1 MFHGVLMNIS
11 RDTRARLCYG
21 NFQLPFNRP
30 QSRCPLKTFTLRQR
44 LRYAFDN
51 TLSRGTPALIA
62 WLAIVTIAF
71 LAVASIVL
79 SILGAAPRDEAG
91 TSMSFPALMWHN
103 LMRTLD
109 AGTMGGDAGPVPYLL
124 MMLLVTLGGVF
135 IVGTLI
141 GLISNGVGNQIDEL
155 RKGRSLV
162 AETDHIVILG
172 WNDRIFTIMGEL
184 ILGNEHRKRNVI
196 VIMAD
201 RDKVTMDDDVRE
213 RIEDTKTTT
222 IVCRRGNPIDLG
234 DLKIVNFNAA
244 RAIIV
249 LSPEGDDPDAEVI
262 KSILAVTNHPDRR
275 PEKFHIVAEIR
286 ERRNM
291 EPARLVGR
299 DEAQLIETGETIARV
314 IAQTCRQTGLS
325 GVYTELLD
333 YGGDEIYFKKDAALD
348 GISFAD
354 SLFAFDTCSVV
365 GVKTAD
371 GIVKLNPSMDHR
383 FAPGDEAIVIAA
395 DAASMRIAKHA
406 PSLNASL
413 MVQKSTS
420 VQQPEKTLM
429 LGWSSRAAIIIRELD
444 NYVAPGSIMTVV
456 ADSPRLDHDIE
467 LLRPQLK
474 RQQLDVR
481 RGDSSDRATLESVD
495 PEQYQHIIVLCYADD
510 MPVQKADAKTL
521 VTLLHLRDIES
532 KSGSNK
538 YSIVSEMLDVRNR
551 ELAEITQADD
561 FIVSENLTSLL
572 VAQVTENRDLRAVF
586 DDIFDSDGSEIYL
599 RPASDYVTLGTPMT
613 YWHVVEGARRRGE
626 VAIGYRLA
634 ESGQGDGVRVN
645 PPKSASVTFGA
656 EDRVIVV
663 AED

>member
-1 MFHGVLMNIS
+1 M
-11 RDTRARLCYG
+11 
-21 NFQLPFNRP
+21 
-30 QSRCPLKTFTLRQR
+30 KTFTLRQR

-51 TLSRGTPALIA
+51 TLSKGTPALIA

-71 LAVASIVL
+71 LTLASILLTVA
-79 SILGAAPRDEAG
+79 GAAPRSEGGAAL
-91 TSMSFPALMWHN
+91 SFPELMWHN

-109 AGTMGGDAGPVPYLL
+109 AGTMGGDTGPASYLL
-124 MMLLVTLGGVF
+124 LMLLVTLGGVF

-141 GLISNGVGNQIDEL
+141 GLISNGVGNQIEEL

-162 AETDHIVILG
+162 AETGHVVILG
-172 WNDRIFTIMGEL
+172 WNDRIFAIVGEL
-184 ILGNEHRKRNVI
+184 ILGNEHRKRNRI

-201 RDKVTMDDDVRE
+201 RDKVSMDDEVRE
-213 RIEDTKTTT
+213 RIDDLKTTRV
-222 IVCRRGNPIDLG
+222 VCRRGSPIDLG

-249 LSPEGDDPDAEVI
+249 LSPEGDAPDAEVI

-333 YGGDEIYFKKDAALD
+333 YGGDEIYFKRDAALD
-348 GISFAD
+348 GLSFAD
-354 SLFAFDTCSVV
+354 ALFAFDDSSMV

-371 GIVKLNPSMDHR
+371 GIVQLNPPMDRR
-383 FAPGDEAIVIAA
+383 FAAGDEAIVIAS
-395 DAASMRIAKHA
+395 DAAAVRVGKHV
-406 PSLNASL
+406 PSLDPSL
-413 MVQKSTS
+413 MVEKRTS
-420 VQQPEKTLM
+420 IAKPEKTLL
-429 LGWSSRAAIIIRELD
+429 LGWSSRAPIIIRELD
-444 NYVAPGSIMTVV
+444 GYVAPGSVMTVI
-456 ADSPRLDHDIE
+456 ADGPRVEHD
-467 LLRPQLK
+467 LAALRPVLT
-474 RQQLDVR
+474 RQELDFR
-481 RGDSSDRATLESVD
+481 RGDSSDRTMLESVG
-495 PEQYQHIIVLCYADD
+495 PEQYEHIIVLCYADD
-510 MPVQKADAKTL
+510 LPVQKADAKTL

-532 KSGSNK
+532 KSGANR

-599 RPASDYVTLGTPMT
+599 RPASDYVALGKPMT

-634 ESGQGDGVRVN
+634 EGTGDGVRVN
-645 PPKSASVTFGA
+645 PPKGSSVTFGA

-663 AED
+663 AEN

>member
-1 MFHGVLMNIS
+1 M
-11 RDTRARLCYG
+11 
-21 NFQLPFNRP
+21 
-30 QSRCPLKTFTLRQR
+30 KTFTLRQR

-51 TLSRGTPALIA
+51 TLSKGTPALIA

-71 LAVASIVL
+71 LTLASILLTVA
-79 SILGAAPRDEAG
+79 GAAPRSEGGAAL
-91 TSMSFPALMWHN
+91 SFPELMWHN

-109 AGTMGGDAGPVPYLL
+109 AGTMGGDTGPASYLL
-124 MMLLVTLGGVF
+124 LMLLVTLGGVF

-141 GLISNGVGNQIDEL
+141 GLISNGVGNQIEEL

-162 AETDHIVILG
+162 AETGHVVILG
-172 WNDRIFTIMGEL
+172 WNDRIFAIVGEL
-184 ILGNEHRKRNVI
+184 ILGNEHRKRNRI

-201 RDKVTMDDDVRE
+201 RDKVSMDDEVRE
-213 RIEDTKTTT
+213 RIDDLKTTRV
-222 IVCRRGNPIDLG
+222 VCRRGSPIDLG

-249 LSPEGDDPDAEVI
+249 LSPEGDAPDAEVI

-333 YGGDEIYFKKDAALD
+333 YGGDEIYFKRDPALD
-348 GISFAD
+348 GLSFAD
-354 SLFAFDTCSVV
+354 ALFAFDDSSMV

-371 GIVKLNPSMDHR
+371 GIVQLNPPMDRR
-383 FAPGDEAIVIAA
+383 FAAGDEAIVIAS
-395 DAASMRIAKHA
+395 DAAAVRVGKHV
-406 PSLNASL
+406 PSLDPSL
-413 MVQKSTS
+413 MVEKRTS
-420 VQQPEKTLM
+420 IAKPEKTLL
-429 LGWSSRAAIIIRELD
+429 LGWSSRAPIIIRELD
-444 NYVAPGSIMTVV
+444 GYVAPGSVMTVI
-456 ADSPRLDHDIE
+456 ADGPRVEHD
-467 LLRPQLK
+467 LAALRPVLT
-474 RQQLDVR
+474 RQELDFR
-481 RGDSSDRATLESVD
+481 RGDSSDRTMLESVG
-495 PEQYQHIIVLCYADD
+495 PEQYEHIIVLCYADD
-510 MPVQKADAKTL
+510 LPVQKADAKTL

-532 KSGSNK
+532 KSGANR

-599 RPASDYVTLGTPMT
+599 RPASDYVALGKPMT

-634 ESGQGDGVRVN
+634 EGTGDGVRVN
-645 PPKSASVTFGA
+645 PPKGSSVTFGA

-663 AED
+663 AEN

>member
-1 MFHGVLMNIS
+1 LNSV
-11 RDTRARLCYG
+11 TVRLG
-21 NFQLPFNRP
+21 PGFQKKIHKEVAV
-30 QSRCPLKTFTLRQR
+30 KTFTLRQR

-62 WLAIVTIAF
+62 WLAVLTIAF
-71 LAVASIVL
+71 LAVASVL
-79 SILGAAPRDEAG
+79 LVLIGAEPKAESGAAL
-91 TSMSFPALMWHN
+91 SFPELMWHN

-109 AGTMGGDAGPVPYLL
+109 AGTMGGDSGSAAYLV

-155 RKGRSLV
+155 RKGRSMV
-162 AETDHIVILG
+162 AETDHVVILG
-172 WNDRIFTIMGEL
+172 WNDRIFAIVGEL

-201 RDKVTMDDDVRE
+201 RDKVAMDDEVRE
-213 RIEDTKTTT
+213 RIADAKTTK

-234 DLKIVNFNAA
+234 DLKIANFNAA
-244 RAIIV
+244 RAVVV
-249 LSPEGDDPDAEVI
+249 LSPDGDDPDAEVI
-262 KSILAVTNHPDRR
+262 KTILAVTNHPERR
-275 PEKFHIVAEIR
+275 EEKFHIVAEIR

-314 IAQTCRQTGLS
+314 VAQTCRQTGLS

-333 YGGDEIYFKKDAALD
+333 YGGDEIYFKRDSALD
-348 GISFAD
+348 NLSFAD
-354 SLFAFDTCSVV
+354 SLFAFDTSAVV
-365 GVKTAD
+365 GVKTAE
-371 GIVKLNPSMDHR
+371 GIVQLNPPMDRR
-383 FAPGDEAIVIAA
+383 FQPGDEAIVIAA
-395 DAASMRIAKHA
+395 DAASIRVGRHA
-406 PSLNASL
+406 PSLDASL
-413 MVQKSTS
+413 MVEKSATAEA
-420 VQQPEKTLM
+420 PEKTLL
-429 LGWSSRAAIIIRELD
+429 LGWSSRAPIIIRELD
-444 NYVAPGSIMTVV
+444 NYVAPGSLMTVV
-456 ADSPRLDHDIE
+456 ADSPRIDADVE
-467 LLRPQLK
+467 ALRPALK
-474 RQQLDVR
+474 RQQLDFR
-481 RGDSSDRATLESVD
+481 RGDSSDRATIESVE

-510 MPVQKADAKTL
+510 LPVQKADAKTL

-532 KSGSNK
+532 KSGANR

-599 RPASDYVTLGTPMT
+599 RPASDYVVLGKPMS
-613 YWHVVEGARRRGE
+613 YWHVVEAARRRGE
-626 VAIGYRLA
+626 VAIGYRLT
-634 ESGQGDGVRVN
+634 SGNGNGDGVRVN
-645 PPKSASVTFGA
+645 PPKGTSVSFRA
-656 EDRVIVV
+656 EDRIIVV

>member
-1 MFHGVLMNIS
+1 V
-11 RDTRARLCYG
+11 
-21 NFQLPFNRP
+21 
-30 QSRCPLKTFTLRQR
+30 KTFTLRQR
-44 LRYAFDN
+44 VRYAFDN

-62 WLAIVTIAF
+62 WLAIVTIVF
-71 LAVASIVL
+71 LTVASIVL
-79 SILGAAPRDEAG
+79 ALLGTAPRNESGAVL
-91 TSMSFPALMWHN
+91 SFPALMWHN

-109 AGTMGGDAGPVPYLL
+109 AGTMGGDSGPLPHLLL
-124 MMLLVTLGGVF
+124 MLAVTLGGVF

-141 GLISNGVGNQIDEL
+141 GLISNGVGNQIEEL

-172 WNDRIFTIMGEL
+172 WNDRIFSIMGEL

-201 RDKVTMDDDVRE
+201 RDKVAMDDEVRE
-213 RIEDTKTTT
+213 RIDDSKTTT
-222 IVCRRGNPIDLG
+222 VVCRRGNPIDLG
-234 DLKIVNFNAA
+234 DLRLVNFNAA
-244 RAIIV
+244 RAIVV

-333 YGGDEIYFKKDAALD
+333 FGGDEIYFKRDAGLD
-348 GISFAD
+348 GLSFAD
-354 SLFAFDTCSVV
+354 SLFAFDTSSVL
-365 GVKTAD
+365 GVKTAE
-371 GIVKLNPSMDHR
+371 GLVQLNPPMDRR
-383 FAPGDEAIVIAA
+383 FASGDEVIVIAA
-395 DAASMRIAKHA
+395 DAASVRLGKHS
-406 PSLNASL
+406 PSIDASL
-413 MVQKSTS
+413 LVEKPAS
-420 VQQPEKTLM
+420 VAAPERTLL
-429 LGWSSRAAIIIRELD
+429 LGWSSRAPIIIRELD
-444 NYVAPGSIMTVV
+444 NYVAPGSVMTVV
-456 ADSPRLDHDIE
+456 ADSPSIAEDIE
-467 LLRPQLK
+467 ALRPLLV
-474 RQQLDVR
+474 RQELDFR
-481 RGDSSDRATLESVD
+481 RGNSSDRANLESVG
-495 PEQYQHIIVLCYADD
+495 PEQYEHIIVLCYADD
-510 MPVQKADAKTL
+510 LPVQKADAKTL

-532 KSGSNK
+532 KSGANR

-599 RPASDYVTLGTPMT
+599 RPASDYVALGKPMT

-626 VAIGYRLA
+626 VAIGYRLTGDNGDA
-634 ESGQGDGVRVN
+634 SSADGVRVN
-645 PPKSASVTFGA
+645 PPKSSTVTFA
-656 EDRVIVV
+656 ANDRVIVV

>member
-1 MFHGVLMNIS
+1 M
-11 RDTRARLCYG
+11 
-21 NFQLPFNRP
+21 
-30 QSRCPLKTFTLRQR
+30 KTFTLRQR

-62 WLAIVTIAF
+62 WLAILTVVF
-71 LAVASIVL
+71 LGVASIL
-79 SILGAAPRDEAG
+79 LILIGAAPREEGGAAL
-91 TSMSFPALMWHN
+91 SFPALMWHN

-109 AGTMGGDAGPVPYLL
+109 AGTMGGDTGSVPYLL
-124 MMLLVTLGGVF
+124 MMLAVTLGGVF

-141 GLISNGVGNQIDEL
+141 GLISNGVGNQIEEL

-201 RDKVTMDDDVRE
+201 RDKVSMDDEVRE
-213 RIEDTKTTT
+213 RIEDRKTTT
-222 IVCRRGNPIDLG
+222 VVCRRGNPIDLG
-234 DLKIVNFNAA
+234 DLKLVNFNAA
-244 RAIIV
+244 RAIVV

-262 KSILAVTNHPDRR
+262 KTILAVTNHPDRR

-333 YGGDEIYFKKDAALD
+333 FGGDEIYFRSDSALD
-348 GISFAD
+348 GLSFSDA
-354 SLFAFDTCSVV
+354 LFAFETSSLL
-365 GVKTAD
+365 GVRTAD
-371 GIVKLNPSMDHR
+371 GVVQLNPPMDRR
-383 FAPGDEAIVIAA
+383 FARGDAAIVIAA
-395 DAASMRIAKHA
+395 DAAAVRAGKHS
-406 PSLNASL
+406 PSIDASL
-413 MVQKSTS
+413 LVEKSTS
-420 VQQPEKTLM
+420 VATPERTLF
-429 LGWSSRAAIIIRELD
+429 LGWSSRAPIIIRELD
-444 NYVAPGSIMTVV
+444 NYVAPGSVMTVV
-456 ADSPRLDHDIE
+456 AESPSVAEDIKA
-467 LLRPQLK
+467 LRPHLV
-474 RQQLDVR
+474 RQELDFR
-481 RGDSSDRATLESVD
+481 PGNSSDRAMLESVG
-495 PEQYQHIIVLCYADD
+495 PEQYEHIIVLCYADD
-510 MPVQKADAKTL
+510 LPVQKADAKTL
-521 VTLLHLRDIES
+521 VTLLHLRDIEAR
-532 KSGSNK
+532 GGVNR

-551 ELAEITQADD
+551 ELAAITQADD

-572 VAQVTENRDLRAVF
+572 VAQVTENRELRAVF

-599 RPASDYVTLGTPMT
+599 RPAGDYVALGKPMT

-634 ESGQGDGVRVN
+634 GGNGDASNGDGVRVN
-645 PPKSASVTFGA
+645 PAKGTSVTFGPD
-656 EDRVIVV
+656 DRIIVV

>member
-1 MFHGVLMNIS
+1 V
-11 RDTRARLCYG
+11 
-21 NFQLPFNRP
+21 
-30 QSRCPLKTFTLRQR
+30 KTFTLRQR

-62 WLAIVTIAF
+62 WLAVLTIAF
-71 LAVASIVL
+71 LAVASILL
-79 SILGAAPRDEAG
+79 SLIGAAPAG
-91 TSMSFPALMWHN
+91 EGGATLSFPELMWHN

-109 AGTMGGDAGPVPYLL
+109 AGTMGGDTGPVAYLL

-141 GLISNGVGNQIDEL
+141 GLISNGVGNQIEEL
-155 RKGRSLV
+155 RKGRSVV
-162 AETDHIVILG
+162 AETDHVVILG
-172 WNDRIFTIMGEL
+172 WNDRVFSIVGEL

-201 RDKVTMDDDVRE
+201 RDKVSMDDEVRE
-213 RIEDTKTTT
+213 RIADAKTTR

-244 RAIIV
+244 RAIVV

-262 KSILAVTNHPDRR
+262 KTILAVTNHPERR
-275 PEKFHIVAEIR
+275 EEKFHIVAEIR

-314 IAQTCRQTGLS
+314 VAQTCRQTGLS

-333 YGGDEIYFKKDAALD
+333 YGGDEIYFKRDSALD
-348 GISFAD
+348 NLSFAD
-354 SLFAFDTCSVV
+354 ALFAFDTSAVI

-371 GIVKLNPSMDHR
+371 GIVQLNPPMDRR

-395 DAASMRIAKHA
+395 DAASIQLAKQRPA
-406 PSLNASL
+406 LDASL
-413 MVQKSTS
+413 LVEKRASAQT
-420 VQQPEKTLM
+420 PERTLL
-429 LGWSSRAAIIIRELD
+429 LGWSSRAPIIIRELD
-444 NYVAPGSIMTVV
+444 NYVAPGSLMTVV
-456 ADSPRLDHDIE
+456 ADAPDIE
-467 LLRPQLK
+467 HAIEALRPGLT
-474 RQQLDVR
+474 RQQLDFR
-481 RGDSSDRATLESVD
+481 RGDSSDRTTIESVD

-510 MPVQKADAKTL
+510 LPVQKADAKTL
-521 VTLLHLRDIES
+521 VTLLHLRDIEA
-532 KSGSNK
+532 KSGSNR
-538 YSIVSEMLDVRNR
+538 YSIVSEMLDLRNR

-572 VAQVTENRDLRAVF
+572 VAQVTENRDLRPVF

-599 RPASDYVTLGTPMT
+599 RPASDYVVLGRPLS
-613 YWHVVEGARRRGE
+613 YWHVVEAARRRGE

-634 ESGQGDGVRVN
+634 SEKGTGVRVN
-645 PPKSASVTFGA
+645 PPKSSDVSFGA
-656 EDRVIVV
+656 EDRVIVI

>member
-1 MFHGVLMNIS
+1 V
-11 RDTRARLCYG
+11 
-21 NFQLPFNRP
+21 
-30 QSRCPLKTFTLRQR
+30 KTFTLRQR

-62 WLAIVTIAF
+62 WLAILTIAF
-71 LAVASIVL
+71 LAVASIL
-79 SILGAAPRDEAG
+79 LTLIGAAPHEEGGAAL
-91 TSMSFPALMWHN
+91 SFPALMWHN

-109 AGTMGGDAGPVPYLL
+109 AGTMGGDTGSVSYLL
-124 MMLLVTLGGVF
+124 MMLVVTLGGVF

-141 GLISNGVGNQIDEL
+141 GLISNGVGNQIEEL
-155 RKGRSLV
+155 RKGRSMV

-172 WNDRIFTIMGEL
+172 WNDRIFSIMGEL

-201 RDKVTMDDDVRE
+201 RDKVAMDDEVRE
-213 RIEDTKTTT
+213 RIEDSKTTT
-222 IVCRRGNPIDLG
+222 VVCRRGNPIDLG
-234 DLKIVNFNAA
+234 DLKLVNFNAA
-244 RAIIV
+244 RAIVV
-249 LSPEGDDPDAEVI
+249 LSPDGDDPDAEVI
-262 KSILAVTNHPDRR
+262 KSILAVTNHPERR
-275 PEKFHIVAEIR
+275 QEKFHIVAEIR

-333 YGGDEIYFKKDAALD
+333 YGGDEIYFKRDAALD
-348 GISFAD
+348 GLSFAD

-371 GIVKLNPSMDHR
+371 GIVQLNPPMDRR

-395 DAASMRIAKHA
+395 DAAAVKVGKHSPA
-406 PSLNASL
+406 LDASL
-413 MVQKSTS
+413 LVEKRTS
-420 VQQPEKTLM
+420 VDAPERTLL

-444 NYVAPGSIMTVV
+444 SYVAPGSVMTVV
-456 ADSPRLDHDIE
+456 ADSPRIADDIE
-467 LLRPQLK
+467 ALRPLLV
-474 RQQLDVR
+474 RQQLDFR
-481 RGDSSDRATLESVD
+481 RGDSSDRATLESVG
-495 PEQYQHIIVLCYADD
+495 PEQYEHIIVLCYADD
-510 MPVQKADAKTL
+510 LPVQKADAKTL

-532 KSGSNK
+532 KSGANR

-599 RPASDYVTLGTPMT
+599 RPASDYVALGKPMT
-613 YWHVVEGARRRGE
+613 YWNVVEGARRRGE

-634 ESGQGDGVRVN
+634 GGNGNASSGDGVRVN
-645 PPKSASVTFGA
+645 PPKGSSVTFGP
-656 EDRVIVV
+656 EDRLIVV

>member
-1 MFHGVLMNIS
+1 
-11 RDTRARLCYG
+11 
-21 NFQLPFNRP
+21 
-30 QSRCPLKTFTLRQR
+30 LKPFTLRQR

-62 WLAIVTIAF
+62 WLAILTVAF
-71 LAVASIVL
+71 LAVASLLLTLI
-79 SILGAAPRDEAG
+79 GAAPKEEGGAA
-91 TSMSFPALMWHN
+91 MSFPALMWHN

-109 AGTMGGDAGPVPYLL
+109 AGTMGGDSGPVTYLL
-124 MMLLVTLGGVF
+124 MMLVVTLGGVF

-141 GLISNGVGNQIDEL
+141 GLISNGVGNQIEEL

-162 AETDHIVILG
+162 AETDHVVILG

-201 RDKVTMDDDVRE
+201 RDKVSMDDEVRE
-213 RIEDTKTTT
+213 RLDDLKTTT
-222 IVCRRGNPIDLG
+222 VVCRRGNPIDLG
-234 DLKIVNFNAA
+234 DLKIANFNAA

-249 LSPEGDDPDAEVI
+249 LSPDGDDPDSEVI
-262 KSILAVTNHPDRR
+262 KSILAVTNHPERR
-275 PEKFHIVAEIR
+275 TEKFHIVAEIR

-314 IAQTCRQTGLS
+314 VAQTCRQTGLS

-333 YGGDEIYFKKDAALD
+333 YGGDEIYFKADAALD
-348 GISFAD
+348 GLSFAE
-354 SLFAFDTCSVV
+354 SLFAFDTSSII

-371 GIVKLNPSMDHR
+371 GIVKLNPPMDRR
-383 FAPGDEAIVIAA
+383 FERGDQAIVIAA
-395 DAASMRIAKHA
+395 DAASVRIGKHE
-406 PSLNASL
+406 PSVDGSL
-413 MVQKSTS
+413 LVEKRTS
-420 VQQPEKTLM
+420 VPTPERTLL
-429 LGWSSRAAIIIRELD
+429 LGWSSRAPIIIRELD
-444 NYVAPGSIMTVV
+444 GYVAPGSVITVV
-456 ADSPRLDHDIE
+456 AEGPRVAQDIE
-467 LLRPQLK
+467 TLRPSLV
-474 RQQLDVR
+474 RQQLDFR
-481 RGDSSDRATLESVD
+481 RGDSSDRATLESAG
-495 PEQYQHIIVLCYADD
+495 PEQYEHIIVLCYADD
-510 MPVQKADAKTL
+510 LPVQKADAKTL

-532 KSGSNK
+532 RSGANR

-572 VAQVTENRDLRAVF
+572 VAQVTENKDLRALF

-599 RPASDYVTLGTPMT
+599 RPASDYVVLDTPMT

-634 ESGQGDGVRVN
+634 GTNGTASRDDGVRVN
-645 PPKSASVTFGA
+645 PPKGDRVTFGA

>member
-1 MFHGVLMNIS
+1 M
-11 RDTRARLCYG
+11 
-21 NFQLPFNRP
+21 
-30 QSRCPLKTFTLRQR
+30 KTFTLRQR

-51 TLSRGTPALIA
+51 TLSKGTPALIA
-62 WLAIVTIAF
+62 WLAILTIAF
-71 LAVASIVL
+71 LAVASIL
-79 SILGAAPRDEAG
+79 LTLLGAAPAG
-91 TSMSFPALMWHN
+91 EGGARLSFPEIMWHN

-109 AGTMGGDAGPVPYLL
+109 AGTMGGDTGSVAYLV

-141 GLISNGVGNQIDEL
+141 GLISNGVGNQIEEL
-155 RKGRSLV
+155 RKGRSVV
-162 AETDHIVILG
+162 AETDHVVILG
-172 WNDRIFTIMGEL
+172 WNDRIFSIVGEL

-201 RDKVTMDDDVRE
+201 RDKVSMDDEVRE
-213 RIEDTKTTT
+213 RIADAKTTR

-244 RAIIV
+244 RAIVV

-262 KSILAVTNHPDRR
+262 KTILAVTNHPERR
-275 PEKFHIVAEIR
+275 QEKFHIVAEIR

-314 IAQTCRQTGLS
+314 VAQTCRQTGLS

-333 YGGDEIYFKKDAALD
+333 YGGDEIYFKRDAALD
-348 GISFAD
+348 NLSFAD
-354 SLFAFDTCSVV
+354 ALFAFDTSAVI

-371 GIVKLNPSMDHR
+371 GIVQLNPPMERR
-383 FAPGDEAIVIAA
+383 FAPGDEAIVIAS
-395 DAASMRIAKHA
+395 DAASIQIVKQP
-406 PSLNASL
+406 PSLDLSLLVEKSAS
-413 MVQKSTS
+413 VEA
-420 VQQPEKTLM
+420 PEKTLL
-429 LGWSSRAAIIIRELD
+429 LGWSARAPIIIRELD
-444 NYVAPGSIMTVV
+444 NYVAPGSLMTVV
-456 ADSPRLDHDIE
+456 ADAPGLDETIE
-467 LLRPQLK
+467 ALRPQLT
-474 RQQLDVR
+474 RQQLDFR
-481 RGDSSDRATLESVD
+481 RGDSSDRATIESVD

-510 MPVQKADAKTL
+510 LPVQKADAKTL
-521 VTLLHLRDIES
+521 VTLLHLRDIEA
-532 KSGSNK
+532 KSGANR

-599 RPASDYVTLGTPMT
+599 RPASDYVVTGRPMS
-613 YWHVVEGARRRGE
+613 YWHVVEAARRRGE

-634 ESGQGDGVRVN
+634 SGNNGDGVRVN
-645 PPKSASVTFGA
+645 PPKSSSVTFGA

>member
-1 MFHGVLMNIS
+1 V
-11 RDTRARLCYG
+11 
-21 NFQLPFNRP
+21 
-30 QSRCPLKTFTLRQR
+30 KTFTLRQR

-51 TLSRGTPALIA
+51 TLSKGTPALIA
-62 WLAIVTIAF
+62 WLAILTIAF
-71 LAVASIVL
+71 LAVASIL
-79 SILGAAPRDEAG
+79 LTILGAAPRSEDGAAL
-91 TSMSFPALMWHN
+91 SFPALMWHN

-109 AGTMGGDAGPVPYLL
+109 AGTMGGDTGSVLYLI

-141 GLISNGVGNQIDEL
+141 GLISNGVGNQIEEL
-155 RKGRSLV
+155 RKGRSVV

-172 WNDRIFTIMGEL
+172 WNDRIFAIVGEL
-184 ILGNEHRKRNVI
+184 ILGNEHRKRNII

-201 RDKVTMDDDVRE
+201 RDKVSMDDEVRE
-213 RIEDTKTTT
+213 RIENRKTTR

-234 DLKIVNFNAA
+234 DLKIANFNAA
-244 RAIIV
+244 RAIVV
-249 LSPEGDDPDAEVI
+249 LSPDGDDPDAEVI
-262 KSILAVTNHPDRR
+262 KSILAVTNHPERR

-286 ERRNM
+286 EKRNM

-333 YGGDEIYFKKDAALD
+333 YGGDEIYFKSDAGLD
-348 GISFAD
+348 GLSFAD
-354 SLFAFDTCSVV
+354 ALFAFDTSSIV

-371 GIVKLNPSMDHR
+371 GIVKLNPPMDHR
-383 FAPGDEAIVIAA
+383 FAAGDEAIVIAA
-395 DAASMRIAKHA
+395 DAASVRIGKHS
-406 PSLNASL
+406 PSLDGSL
-413 MVQKSTS
+413 MVERRTS
-420 VQQPEKTLM
+420 VAQPERTLL
-429 LGWSSRAAIIIRELD
+429 LGWSSRAPIIIRELD
-444 NYVAPGSIMTVV
+444 GYVAPGSLMTVV
-456 ADSPRLDHDIE
+456 ADSPRIAGDIDA
-467 LLRPQLK
+467 LRPLLV
-474 RQQLDVR
+474 RQQLDFR
-481 RGDSSDRATLESVD
+481 RGDSSDRATLESVG
-495 PEQYQHIIVLCYADD
+495 PEQYEHIIVLCYADD
-510 MPVQKADAKTL
+510 LPVQKADAKTL

-532 KSGSNK
+532 KSGANR

-599 RPASDYVTLGTPMT
+599 RPASDYVVLGKPMT

-626 VAIGYRLA
+626 VAIGYRLTGG
-634 ESGQGDGVRVN
+634 SGGASTGDGIRVN
-645 PPKSASVTFGA
+645 PPKGSSVTFGA
-656 EDRVIVV
+656 DDRIIVV